1 MSAAGGGSPRTPR
14 VVVCVGGGGVGKTT
28 VAAAL
33 ALALARRGR
42 TTLVVSID
50 PARRLAG
57 AMGVPIAG
65 QVTLASLPGSEG
77 RLYGLMPDPRRSLG
91 ALVEFLFAE
100 DPAARDRVLSSGLY
114 RGLADEAA
122 GVPELV
128 AMNLVVRATAR
139 GEFDAVVIDTAPS
152 RHAIDF
158 VTYPGRLAA
167 VLGSR
172 VVAWLANPVRRP
184 PDGESPHQG
193 SKGLVSWGVGRVQN
207 LVARVTG
214 PVLVRDTADLF
225 RDLAGVRERFVGL
238 ARRSAELLLGDRT
251 SYLLVTAPSE
261 AARDDA
267 VFLARRLQELGRPA
281 EAVVLNRAF
290 TRPLVGLDALRL
302 AGTTPALG
310 TAIDVLEE
318 ERADRAAAAEKVS
331 RELARRL
338 PRMPRVRL
346 PHVETAAPEIVV
358 RELSAELDEHVET
371 LLAVE
376 RR

>member
-1 MSAAGGGSPRTPR
+1 VSGSDGRPRVPR
-14 VVVCVGGGGVGKTT
+14 VVVCVGGGGVGKTS

-33 ALALARRGR
+33 GLALARRGR

-57 AMGVPIAG
+57 AMGVPIGG
-65 QVTLASLPGSEG
+65 QVTRAALPGADG
-77 RLYGLMPDPRRSLG
+77 RLFGLMPDPRRSLG
-91 ALVEFLFAE
+91 ALVEFLFTE

-114 RGLADEAA
+114 RGLADAAA

-158 VTYPGRLAA
+158 VTYPGKLAA
-167 VLGSR
+167 LLGGR
-172 VVAWLANPVRRP
+172 VVAWLANLAARP
-184 PDGESPHQG
+184 AEGERPKRG
-193 SKGLVSWGVGRVQN
+193 SGRLLTWGVERVQG

-214 PVLVRDTADLF
+214 PILVRDTASLF

-238 ARRSAELLLGDRT
+238 AHGASELLLGERA
-251 SYLLVTAPSE
+251 SYALVTAPTA

-267 VFLARRLQELGRPA
+267 VFLARKLHKLGRPA
-281 EAVVLNRAF
+281 GAVVLNRAAN
-290 TRPLVGLDALRL
+290 RPLAGLDELRR
-302 AGTTPALG
+302 AGVTPALE
-310 TAIDVLEE
+310 AALAVLEE
-318 ERADRAAAAEKVS
+318 ERAARAVASETLAC
-331 RELARRL
+331 ELAKRF
-338 PRMPRVRL
+338 PRVPLLRL
-346 PHVETAAPEIVV
+346 PHIEASAPEAVV
-358 RELSAELDEHVET
+358 RRLSGELDAHVET
-371 LLAVE
+371 LWADE

>member
-1 MSAAGGGSPRTPR
+1 MSAPLVASTRVPR
-14 VVVCVGGGGVGKTT
+14 VVVCVGGGGVGKTS

-33 ALALARRGR
+33 GLAFARRGR

-65 QVTLASLPGSEG
+65 QVTRAALPGADG
-77 RLYGLMPDPRRSLG
+77 RLFGLMPDPRRSLG

-114 RGLADEAA
+114 RGLADAAA

-158 VTYPGRLAA
+158 VTYPGKLAA
-167 VLGSR
+167 LLGGR
-172 VVAWLANPVRRP
+172 VVAWLANLAAHPAVDEP
-184 PDGESPHQG
+184 P
-193 SKGLVSWGVGRVQN
+193 KGGAGRLFSWGVERVQG
-207 LVARVTG
+207 LVGRVTG
-214 PVLVRDTADLF
+214 PILVRDTASLF

-238 ARRSAELLLGDRT
+238 ARGAAELLLGERA
-251 SYLLVTAPSE
+251 SYALVTAPTA

-267 VFLARRLQELGRPA
+267 VFLARKLHKLGRPA
-281 EAVVLNRAF
+281 SAVVLNRAAN
-290 TRPLVGLDALRL
+290 RPLAGLDELRRSGITAALE
-302 AGTTPALG
+302 AALV
-310 TAIDVLEE
+310 VLEE
-318 ERADRAAAAEKVS
+318 ERVARSAAAEAIAG
-331 RELARRL
+331 ELAKRL
-338 PRMPRVRL
+338 PKVPLLRL
-346 PHVETAAPEIVV
+346 PHIETSAPEDVV
-358 RELSAELDEHVET
+358 RRLSGELDAHVET
-371 LLAVE
+371 LWADE